1 MSLWAVTNLE
11 AVMVLS
17 RIRSLFGFSIFA
29 VIGAAIL
36 ALGSPVLA
44 FVREVAEIAFPAAA
58 PRERIETSP
67 HPVQV
72 IGLPSLR
79 AFRDSVLSR
88 LGDGRER
95 SPLSVAFV
103 T

>member
-11 AVMVLS
+11 AVMVRS
-17 RIRSLFGFSIFA
+17 RIVSLFSFSIFA
-29 VIGAAIL
+29 AIGAAL
-36 ALGSPVLA
+36 SYAASAVLGFARDVLD
-44 FVREVAEIAFPAAA
+44 IAFPAAA

-67 HPVQV
+67 HRVRV
-72 IGLPSLR
+72 LGLPSLR